1 MRADLSP
8 RAVGGVALVALVLA
22 ASLLISPDAV
32 LVHVEA
38 LAAEPLLFG
47 LALVVLYSLRP
58 LVAWPTT
65 LVAVVVGYGYGV
77 ALGVPIGL
85 AGAVFTSMP
94 PFFAARW
101 VDGGGP
107 VPLLDRFSPVGQFR
121 SSAERYFETA
131 GGFRGVTAARLA
143 PIPAD
148 AVTCTASV
156 SGVSLRSFVAG
167 TLVGELPW
175 TIAAVVVGSSANTLT
190 THGLGAIGLPLAVA
204 MVVSAAVLLAGPAYE
219 TFAHSSE

>member
-1 MRADLSP
+1 MRADLTP
-8 RAVGGVALVALVLA
+8 RALVGGALLVLVVV
-22 ASLLISPDAV
+22 ASLLTSPDAV
-32 LVHVEA
+32 LVHVEG
-38 LAAEPLLFG
+38 LAADPLWFG
-47 LALVVLYSLRP
+47 LALVALYSLRP

-94 PFFAARW
+94 PFFAAKW
-101 VDGGGP
+101 VDDGGSLP
-107 VPLLDRFSPVGQFR
+107 VLDQLSAVGRFR
-121 SSAERYFETA
+121 SSAERYFDTA

-156 SGVSLRSFVAG
+156 SGVSLRTFVAG

-175 TIAAVVVGSSANTLT
+175 TVAAVVVGSSANTLT
-190 THGLGAIGLPLAVA
+190 THGLGALGLPLAVA
-204 MVVSAAVLLAGPAYE
+204 MVVSATVLLAGPAYE

>member
-8 RAVGGVALVALVLA
+8 RALAGAALVALVVA
-22 ASLLISPDAV
+22 ASLLTSPDAV

-38 LAAEPLLFG
+38 LAADPLLFG
-47 LALVVLYSLRP
+47 AALVVLYSVRP

-85 AGAVFTSMP
+85 AGAVYTSMP

-101 VDGGGP
+101 VDDGGP
-107 VPLLDRFSPVGQFR
+107 IPVLDRLSAVGRFR
-121 SSAERYFETA
+121 TSAERYFDTA
-131 GGFRGVTAARLA
+131 GGVRGVTAARLA

-156 SGVSLRSFVAG
+156 SGVRLRHFVAG

-175 TIAAVVVGSSANTLT
+175 TVAAVVVGSSANTLT